1 MQEIML
7 LPVNVEITSRET
19 RMILELD
26 ANLIF
31 QHVLMTLSVLNMNP
45 VEDKT
50 MDWKIVHQFV
60 REFDVES
67 TLIVLAEVTLLPVN
81 VYLDSLEMQDMDV
94 KNLLNIFVTPI
105 KSVQWTRSVYW
116 PRMALETVLMSASKP
131 DVLTDQLVLVL
142 ITLLDVN
149 VFLDTRD
156 YEMKQMEDV
165 LPIFVTVIMT
175 AEKIN
180 CVEAKQVDN

>member
-1 MQEIML
+1 
-7 LPVNVEITSRET
+7 
-19 RMILELD
+19 
-26 ANLIF
+26 
-31 QHVLMTLSVLNMNP
+31 
-45 VEDKT
+45 
-50 MDWKIVHQFV
+50 
-60 REFDVES
+60 
-67 TLIVLAEVTLLPVN
+67 
-81 VYLDSLEMQDMDV
+81 
-94 KNLLNIFVTPI
+94 
-105 KSVQWTRSVYW
+105 
-116 PRMALETVLMSASKP
+116 MALETVLMSASKP

>member
-1 MQEIML
+1 
-7 LPVNVEITSRET
+7 
-19 RMILELD
+19 
-26 ANLIF
+26 
-31 QHVLMTLSVLNMNP
+31 
-45 VEDKT
+45 
-50 MDWKIVHQFV
+50 
-60 REFDVES
+60 
-67 TLIVLAEVTLLPVN
+67 
-81 VYLDSLEMQDMDV
+81 
-94 KNLLNIFVTPI
+94 
-105 KSVQWTRSVYW
+105 
-116 PRMALETVLMSASKP
+116 MALETVLMSASKP

-156 YEMKQMEDV
+156 CEMKQMEDV